1 MEKGTYGYGIRK
13 LKIQILKM
21 SACYALVIG
30 AFVIGLILTGTR
42 KNILTVGAIC
52 SVLPAATFT
61 VNVIARLKGLPLKKQ
76 DYENFEKAAEGQ
88 VTACDMIVT
97 ANQKLVPIQA
107 AVFHEHGITAY
118 TASKK
123 TDLKQAERDLNG
135 LSKSV
140 GIYAKIR
147 LFGDFE
153 AFLKQTGAIQ
163 EPENEEKKEELRQ
176 KRKAFLVYSM

>member
-61 VNVIARLKGLPLKKQ
+61 VNVIARLKGLPL
-76 DYENFEKAAEGQ
+76 
-88 VTACDMIVT
+88 TACDMIVT